1 MANIPVE
8 FRPEFALDS
17 NFKLVASQF
26 TDLAQHIMP
35 RWIVTSKTSTPDGT
49 GYERFFTRQAL
60 LEFVTTGTVQG
71 LINSPQAAEN
81 KHGVII
87 ERSRVVGIEGVR
99 KDQTVYRPAVVLKT
113 IGMDIRISQ
122 CIEAGNA
129 NRDLL
134 HIASRFRRDVNGC
147 DLLRPQIFAR
157 INEVIA
163 KYWLEEC

>member
-87 ERSRVVGIEGVR
+87 E
-99 KDQTVYRPAVVLKT
+99 
-113 IGMDIRISQ
+113 
-122 CIEAGNA
+122 AGNA